1 MFKRRRGGDP
11 GEGGGSREQLR
22 IRVLVLMTRAD
33 DDGGSMF
40 KEERKEGEGR
50 EIYELEVNEGR

>member
-1 MFKRRRGGDP
+1 M
-11 GEGGGSREQLR
+11 SREQLR

-40 KEERKEGEGR
+40 KDESKEGEGR